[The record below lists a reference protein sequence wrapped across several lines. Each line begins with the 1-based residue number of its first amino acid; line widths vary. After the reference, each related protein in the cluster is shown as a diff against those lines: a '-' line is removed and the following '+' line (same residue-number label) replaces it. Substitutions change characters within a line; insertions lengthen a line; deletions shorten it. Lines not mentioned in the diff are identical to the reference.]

1 MKKADAINFVI
12 QKIKDQNRSSLNT
25 NDFEAFKKA
34 YSGKFTTSLAMDLQA
49 EAAKAGIKPIE
60 DLSLEDMLPKRPAT
74 AAERKADVDP
84 GKQLR
89 TNVTD
94 LPEAEIKKV
103 GSITPINV
111 DDDGAKMI
119 LKNIQRTN
127 GTVQVALYDLTK
139 TADNYLA
146 HLTKTE
152 GKSSANQFVDKL
164 NKMFPDGILD
174 IEKRISVHR
183 VYEQLLFEAGYLE
196 DADPPT
202 GRDKKGR
209 ITFKDLD
216 KEFNKLPESGRN
228 RRSVEGKRILNI
240 KDRGGVPAVGG
251 RDANGKLIYHPTKTI
266 PYKLKLSKKGI
277 EHVKDF
283 KLPAY
288 VSTRLPAIVENVK
301 PIEEQQRDRRREYYK
316 NLRGPMGDEPPLA
329 NPVTSERT
337 GKTYDNFN
345 QMVAAEG
352 EPESRRTLQSLA
364 EPIQPA
370 PQEEP
375 KPRPKRQ
382 STLMDIIKKG
392 GRKGAIAFFPIVGA
406 AATVIDEA
414 FAAKPLNPYRTPE
427 EQEYDRMMERAER
440 EELIPRKSEVRGRT
454 MEEVKSRT
462 SFMNQ

>member
-174 IEKRISVHR
+174 IEKRISEHR

-240 KDRGGVPAVGG
+240 KDTGGVPAVVGY
-251 RDANGKLIYHPTKTI
+251 ALAK
-266 PYKLKLSKKGI
+266 S
-277 EHVKDF
+277 
-283 KLPAY
+283 
-288 VSTRLPAIVENVK
+288 
-301 PIEEQQRDRRREYYK
+301 QDRK
-316 NLRGPMGDEPPLA
+316 RG
-329 NPVTSERT
+329 
-337 GKTYDNFN
+337 
-345 QMVAAEG
+345 
-352 EPESRRTLQSLA
+352 
-364 EPIQPA
+364 
-370 PQEEP
+370 
-375 KPRPKRQ
+375 
-382 STLMDIIKKG
+382 
-392 GRKGAIAFFPIVGA
+392 
-406 AATVIDEA
+406 
-414 FAAKPLNPYRTPE
+414 
-427 EQEYDRMMERAER
+427 
-440 EELIPRKSEVRGRT
+440 
-454 MEEVKSRT
+454 
-462 SFMNQ
+462 